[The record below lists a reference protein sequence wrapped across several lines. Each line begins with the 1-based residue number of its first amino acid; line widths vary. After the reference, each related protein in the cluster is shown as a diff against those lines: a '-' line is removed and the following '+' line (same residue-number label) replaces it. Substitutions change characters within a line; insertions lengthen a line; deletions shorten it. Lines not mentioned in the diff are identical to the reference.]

1 MATKMEN
8 KKALEE
14 TNKWY
19 ENFYNKED
27 INYLTIKQ
35 IKDFLNYENNIWKK
49 CLRKRRNICSCKA
62 IKKTTQMSDSV
73 REFEKNC

>member
-35 IKDFLNYENNIWKK
+35 IKDFFKL
-49 CLRKRRNICSCKA
+49 
-62 IKKTTQMSDSV
+62 
-73 REFEKNC
+73 